1 MALLPALTGCV
12 KECPEHAPEATTV
25 IHGKVVTF
33 REDSLAWDGMLE
45 VTLWKSTS
53 KITSGWVVDSKLIGP
68 PYAYRFTSTVT
79 DCLDED
85 FLVGVATD
93 VPRHSSYYQGD
104 SDPVP
109 QGTSAERTISLMPR
123 TCIGYHLINEDPL
136 PGDFISIPSIGG
148 GAIKRYGAVN
158 ETVYDCSYWNGETP
172 ITYLVYSNEVD
183 TRYYDTI
190 YLSPFDTT
198 YHTIIY

>member
-1 MALLPALTGCV
+1 MTKTILSGLPVRTIAALVLLPALTGCV

-33 REDSLAWDGMLE
+33 REDSLAWNGVLE
-45 VTLWKSTS
+45 VTLWKATS
-53 KITSGWVVDSKLIGP
+53 RFPNRIVDSKMIGP

-93 VPRHSSYYQGD
+93 VPRHASYYAGD

-109 QGTSAERTISLMPR
+109 QGTSARQTISLLPR

-136 PGDFISIPSIGG
+136 PGDYISIVSIGG
-148 GAIKRYGAVN
+148 GGYTINGVSTKSCTILAIGTAKR
-158 ETVYDCSYWNGETP
+158 
-172 ITYLVYSNEVD
+172 
-183 TRYYDTI
+183 
-190 YLSPFDTT
+190 
-198 YHTIIY
+198 